1 MVRLHPKFY
10 ANVWWEGTSNSNFRC
25 NEEIYR
31 VRKATSNP
39 GAENMDL
46 ENPKQESL
54 NEVQGEIIRNIP
66 SCDCRPRV
74 KVTTYLGDDR

>member
-1 MVRLHPKFY
+1 
-10 ANVWWEGTSNSNFRC
+10 
-25 NEEIYR
+25 
-31 VRKATSNP
+31 
-39 GAENMDL
+39 MDL

-54 NEVQGEIIRNIP
+54 NEVQGEIIRNMS